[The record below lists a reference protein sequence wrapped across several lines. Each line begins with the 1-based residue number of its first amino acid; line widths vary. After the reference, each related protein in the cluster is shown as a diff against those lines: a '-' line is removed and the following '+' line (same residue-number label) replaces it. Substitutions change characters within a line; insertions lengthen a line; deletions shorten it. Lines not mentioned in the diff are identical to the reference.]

1 MFTQDQ
7 TTEFLSIQ
15 SEKSSVQFNS
25 PLIALAQFYLGE
37 QHVIHNRRVYDQMQ
51 LLGNLGGL
59 LGSLMLI
66 GAGLHFLIV
75 DNTLPIQLMKHYF
88 IVDNNDRD
96 DETIQ
101 RKQKS

>member
-1 MFTQDQ
+1 M
-7 TTEFLSIQ
+7 
-15 SEKSSVQFNS
+15 K
-25 PLIALAQFYLGE
+25 
-37 QHVIHNRRVYDQMQ
+37 

-88 IVDNNDRD
+88 IVDKNDRD
-96 DETIQ
+96 DEMIQ
-101 RKQKS
+101 SKQKSLRKVQDFNGKEQTGSKTYKDDSVMELKRLE